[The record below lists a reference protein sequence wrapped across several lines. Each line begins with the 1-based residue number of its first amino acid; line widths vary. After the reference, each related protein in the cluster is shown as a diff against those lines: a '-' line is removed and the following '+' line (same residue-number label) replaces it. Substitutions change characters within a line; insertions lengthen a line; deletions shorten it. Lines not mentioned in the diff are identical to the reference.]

1 MSVQIDLSGK
11 KAVVFGVANHR
22 SIAWAISEKL
32 AAAGASLAFTYL
44 NDRLKRP
51 VEKTIAALGDP
62 PLLLCDATDDAQV
75 AATYEDLRRRWGNVD
90 IVVHSVAFA
99 DRNDLGGDF
108 SAAAQ

>member
-62 PLLLCDATDDAQV
+62 PLLLCDATTVCEAV
-75 AATYEDLRRRWGNVD
+75 YT
-90 IVVHSVAFA
+90 H
-99 DRNDLGGDF
+99 
-108 SAAAQ
+108 